1 MEIMCRSV
9 WQSPPVAQTAF
20 FNSLAFAVSGL
31 IHTLVNGPSGIRQ
44 GENTA
49 YIMFPVHAV
58 GITIEDR
65 AKSVYGAIQLKL
77 ASNEARAVRQHV
89 NSLVGIRTWQKAS
102 LGGDLADMDD
112 ACMEPCEHPP

>member
-9 WQSPPVAQTAF
+9 GQSPPVAQTAF

-31 IHTLVNGPSGIRQ
+31 IQTPVNGPSGIRR

-58 GITIEDR
+58 GITFEDR
-65 AKSVYGAIQLKL
+65 AKYVYGGNQT
-77 ASNEARAVRQHV
+77 EACIERGE
-89 NSLVGIRTWQKAS
+89 SGPP
-102 LGGDLADMDD
+102 
-112 ACMEPCEHPP
+112 ACK